1 MRKYEKP
8 KEFRLKSNVK
18 MPGIPVTIVINGEGK
33 TTVFDSE
40 KQVKTT
46 TWLFFDENIMYS
58 KDFVEKNYDL
68 VSE

>member
-1 MRKYEKP
+1 
-8 KEFRLKSNVK
+8 